1 MYHSA
6 PALLT
11 SERSDEFGID
21 SRGQLSPI
29 VFSVA
34 IFSRFCITELLE
46 VHLRYSVSL
55 KRIQVITET
64 ETPRN
69 ASLTLAEGNGGAA
82 TNESEKT
89 RHVRFCFPPPLLYV
103 RPVNR
108 VYSKIHCQFIGGDYS
123 HKGQ

>member
-46 VHLRYSVSL
+46 VHLRYSDKL
-55 KRIQVITET
+55 KENSSDNRNGNTAKRFVDAGGGEWRGRDERKRKDAACPFLLSTAVVI
-64 ETPRN
+64 R
-69 ASLTLAEGNGGAA
+69 
-82 TNESEKT
+82 KT
-89 RHVRFCFPPPLLYV
+89 
-103 RPVNR
+103 
-108 VYSKIHCQFIGGDYS
+108 SK
-123 HKGQ
+123 